1 MIWYKQNSF
10 VQIRGMYEMKKSVEQ
25 RLLELAEDC
34 LTLGKTE
41 RPEQQWMEQVY
52 DRFRAENGNLGKA
65 EADQLLFRKMYA
77 AEPAKGSDTLKI
89 RYWRTGRHLPVS
101 REQCRLFGNALQ
113 LSEKEGRFLLQRY
126 CDRCDRVFE
135 STSQEAVYQ
144 ERMALLRNL
153 AGEYLDKIHPAMK
166 RQLYHSGADIAHS
179 LRHLYYTDAKGYI
192 RSREGEHAI
201 QVGRHIS
208 SLNYMSE
215 FGRQMKLLGEIPR
228 KTMIRHL
235 MIFANPFVNEEWLSR
250 WLMQLGYLGLDENHT
265 QADGSRLDRLL
276 LGYLRLYRECCA
288 GSSPAQCQSW
298 LRQSSR
304 ILDEYL
310 EKRKNTSL
318 RLFYFKALKDWE

>member
-1 MIWYKQNSF
+1 M
-10 VQIRGMYEMKKSVEQ
+10 
-25 RLLELAEDC
+25 ELAEEC
-34 LTLGKTE
+34 LDLGKAE

-65 EADQLLFRKMYA
+65 AADELLFRKMYA
-77 AEPAKGSDTLKI
+77 AEPVKGSDTLKI
-89 RYWRTGRHLPVS
+89 RYWRTGRHLPIS
-101 REQCRLFGNALQ
+101 REQCLMFGKALQ
-113 LSEKEGRFLLQRY
+113 LSEEEGRFLIQGY

-135 STSQEAVYQ
+135 AVTQEKLYL
-144 ERMALLRNL
+144 ERTALLRNL
-153 AGEYLDKIHPAMK
+153 SKEYLEKVHPARK
-166 RQLYHSGADIAHS
+166 RQLYHSGANLSQS

-192 RSREGEHAI
+192 RSGEGECTC

-215 FGRQMKLLGEIPR
+215 FGRQLKLLGEIPR

-250 WLMQLGYLGLDENHT
+250 WLVQLGYLGLDENHT
-265 QADGSRLDRLL
+265 QADGSRLDWLL

-288 GSSPAQCQSW
+288 GSNPAQCQSW

-310 EKRKNTSL
+310 EKRKSTSL

>member
-1 MIWYKQNSF
+1 M
-10 VQIRGMYEMKKSVEQ
+10 
-25 RLLELAEDC
+25 ELAEEC
-34 LTLGKTE
+34 LDLGKAE

-65 EADQLLFRKMYA
+65 EADQLIFYKMYA
-77 AEPAKGSDTLKI
+77 AEPVKGSDTLKI
-89 RYWRTGRHLPVS
+89 RYWRTGRHLPIS
-101 REQCRLFGNALQ
+101 REQCLMFGKALQ
-113 LSEKEGRFLLQRY
+113 LSEEEERFLIQGY

-135 STSQEAVYQ
+135 AVTQEKLYL
-144 ERMALLRNL
+144 ERTALLRNL
-153 AGEYLDKIHPAMK
+153 SKEYLDKVHPARK
-166 RQLYHSGADIAHS
+166 RQLYHSGANLSQS

-192 RSREGEHAI
+192 RSGEGECTC

-215 FGRQMKLLGEIPR
+215 FGRQLKLLGEIPR

-288 GSSPAQCQSW
+288 GSNPAQCQSW
-298 LRQSSR
+298 LRPSEPLPR
-304 ILDEYL
+304 ED
-310 EKRKNTSL
+310 
-318 RLFYFKALKDWE
+318 F

>member
-1 MIWYKQNSF
+1 M
-10 VQIRGMYEMKKSVEQ
+10 
-25 RLLELAEDC
+25 ELAEEC
-34 LTLGKTE
+34 LDLGKAE

-65 EADQLLFRKMYA
+65 AADELLFRKMYA
-77 AEPAKGSDTLKI
+77 AEPVKGSDTLKI
-89 RYWRTGRHLPVS
+89 RYWRTGRHLPIS
-101 REQCRLFGNALQ
+101 REQCLMFGKALQ
-113 LSEKEGRFLLQRY
+113 LSEEEGRFLIQGY

-135 STSQEAVYQ
+135 AVTQEKLYL
-144 ERMALLRNL
+144 ERTALLRNL
-153 AGEYLDKIHPAMK
+153 SKEYLEKVHPARK
-166 RQLYHSGADIAHS
+166 RQLYHSGANLSQS

-192 RSREGEHAI
+192 RSGEGECTC

-215 FGRQMKLLGEIPR
+215 FGRQLKLLGEIPR

-250 WLMQLGYLGLDENHT
+250 WLVQLGYLGLDENHT
-265 QADGSRLDRLL
+265 QADGSRLDWLL

-288 GSSPAQCQSW
+288 GYNPAQCQSW

-310 EKRKNTSL
+310 EKRKSTSL

>member
-1 MIWYKQNSF
+1 M
-10 VQIRGMYEMKKSVEQ
+10 
-25 RLLELAEDC
+25 ELAEEC
-34 LTLGKTE
+34 LDLGKAE

-65 EADQLLFRKMYA
+65 EADQLIFYKMYA
-77 AEPAKGSDTLKI
+77 AEPVKGSDTLKI
-89 RYWRTGRHLPVS
+89 RYWRTGRHLPIS
-101 REQCRLFGNALQ
+101 REQCLMFGKALQ
-113 LSEKEGRFLLQRY
+113 LSEEEERFLIQGY

-135 STSQEAVYQ
+135 AVTQEKLYL
-144 ERMALLRNL
+144 ERTALLRNL
-153 AGEYLDKIHPAMK
+153 SKEYLEKVHPARK
-166 RQLYHSGADIAHS
+166 RQLYHSGANLSQS

-192 RSREGEHAI
+192 RSGEGECTC

-215 FGRQMKLLGEIPR
+215 FGRQLKLLGEIPR

-235 MIFANPFVNEEWLSR
+235 MIFANPFVNAEWLSR

-288 GSSPAQCQSW
+288 GSNPAQCQSW

-310 EKRKNTSL
+310 EKRKSTSL

>member
-1 MIWYKQNSF
+1 M
-10 VQIRGMYEMKKSVEQ
+10 
-25 RLLELAEDC
+25 ELAEEC
-34 LTLGKTE
+34 LDLGKAE

-65 EADQLLFRKMYA
+65 AADELLFRKMYA
-77 AEPAKGSDTLKI
+77 AEPVKGSDTLKI
-89 RYWRTGRHLPVS
+89 RYWRTGRHLPIS
-101 REQCRLFGNALQ
+101 REQCLMFGKALQ
-113 LSEKEGRFLLQRY
+113 LSEEEGRFLIQGY

-135 STSQEAVYQ
+135 AVTQEKLYL
-144 ERMALLRNL
+144 ERTALLRNL
-153 AGEYLDKIHPAMK
+153 SKEYLEKVHPARK
-166 RQLYHSGADIAHS
+166 RQLYHSGANLSQS

-192 RSREGEHAI
+192 RSGEGECTC

-215 FGRQMKLLGEIPR
+215 FGRQLKLLGEIPR

-250 WLMQLGYLGLDENHT
+250 WLVQLGYLVLDENHT

-288 GSSPAQCQSW
+288 GSNPAQCQSW

-310 EKRKNTSL
+310 EKRKSTSL

>member
-1 MIWYKQNSF
+1 M
-10 VQIRGMYEMKKSVEQ
+10 
-25 RLLELAEDC
+25 ELAEEC
-34 LTLGKTE
+34 LDLGKAE

-65 EADQLLFRKMYA
+65 AADELLFRKMYA
-77 AEPAKGSDTLKI
+77 AEPVKGSDTLKI
-89 RYWRTGRHLPVS
+89 RYWRTGRHLPIS
-101 REQCRLFGNALQ
+101 REQCLMFGKALQ
-113 LSEKEGRFLLQRY
+113 LSEEEGRFLIQGY

-135 STSQEAVYQ
+135 AVTQEKLYL
-144 ERMALLRNL
+144 ERTALLRNL
-153 AGEYLDKIHPAMK
+153 SKEYLEKVHPARK
-166 RQLYHSGADIAHS
+166 RQLYHSGANLSQS

-192 RSREGEHAI
+192 RSGEGECTC

-215 FGRQMKLLGEIPR
+215 FGRQLKLLGEIPR

-250 WLMQLGYLGLDENHT
+250 WLVQLGYLGLDENHT

-288 GSSPAQCQSW
+288 GYNPAQCQSW
-298 LRQSSR
+298 LRHSSR

-310 EKRKNTSL
+310 EKRKSTSL

>member
-1 MIWYKQNSF
+1 M
-10 VQIRGMYEMKKSVEQ
+10 
-25 RLLELAEDC
+25 ELAEEC
-34 LTLGKTE
+34 LDLGKAE

-65 EADQLLFRKMYA
+65 AADELLFRKMYA
-77 AEPAKGSDTLKI
+77 AEPVKGSDTLKI
-89 RYWRTGRHLPVS
+89 RYWRTGRHLPIS
-101 REQCRLFGNALQ
+101 REQCLMFGKALQ
-113 LSEKEGRFLLQRY
+113 LSEEEGRFLIQGY

-135 STSQEAVYQ
+135 AVTQEKLYL
-144 ERMALLRNL
+144 ERTALLRNL
-153 AGEYLDKIHPAMK
+153 SKEYLEKVHPARK
-166 RQLYHSGADIAHS
+166 RQLYHSGANLSQS

-192 RSREGEHAI
+192 RSGEGECTC

-215 FGRQMKLLGEIPR
+215 FGRQLKLLGEIPR

-250 WLMQLGYLGLDENHT
+250 WLVQLGYLGLDENHT
-265 QADGSRLDRLL
+265 QADGSRLDWLL

-288 GSSPAQCQSW
+288 GSNPAQCQSW
-298 LRQSSR
+298 LRHSSR

-310 EKRKNTSL
+310 EKRKSTSL

>member
-1 MIWYKQNSF
+1 M
-10 VQIRGMYEMKKSVEQ
+10 
-25 RLLELAEDC
+25 ELAEEC
-34 LTLGKTE
+34 LDLGKAE

-65 EADQLLFRKMYA
+65 AADELLFRKMYA
-77 AEPAKGSDTLKI
+77 AEPVKGSDTLKI
-89 RYWRTGRHLPVS
+89 RYWRTGRHLPIS
-101 REQCRLFGNALQ
+101 REQCLMFGKALQ
-113 LSEKEGRFLLQRY
+113 LSEEEGRFLIQGY

-135 STSQEAVYQ
+135 AVTQEKLYL
-144 ERMALLRNL
+144 ERTALLRNL
-153 AGEYLDKIHPAMK
+153 SKEYLEKVHPARK
-166 RQLYHSGADIAHS
+166 RQLYHSGANLSQS

-192 RSREGEHAI
+192 RSGEGECTC

-208 SLNYMSE
+208 SLHYMSE
-215 FGRQMKLLGEIPR
+215 FGRQLKLLGEIPR

-250 WLMQLGYLGLDENHT
+250 WLVQLGYLGLDENHT

-288 GSSPAQCQSW
+288 GSNPAQCQSW

-310 EKRKNTSL
+310 EKRKSTSL

>member
-1 MIWYKQNSF
+1 M
-10 VQIRGMYEMKKSVEQ
+10 
-25 RLLELAEDC
+25 ELAEEC
-34 LTLGKTE
+34 LDLGKAE

-65 EADQLLFRKMYA
+65 AADELLFRKMYA
-77 AEPAKGSDTLKI
+77 AEPVKGSDTLKI
-89 RYWRTGRHLPVS
+89 RYWRTGRHLPIS
-101 REQCRLFGNALQ
+101 REQCLMFGKALQ
-113 LSEKEGRFLLQRY
+113 LSEEEGRFLIQGY

-135 STSQEAVYQ
+135 AVTQEKLYL
-144 ERMALLRNL
+144 ERTALLRNL
-153 AGEYLDKIHPAMK
+153 SKEYLDKVHPARK
-166 RQLYHSGADIAHS
+166 RQLYHSGANLSQS

-192 RSREGEHAI
+192 RSGEGECTC

-215 FGRQMKLLGEIPR
+215 FGRQLKLLGEIPR

-250 WLMQLGYLGLDENHT
+250 WLVQLGYLGLDENHT
-265 QADGSRLDRLL
+265 QADGSRLDWLL

-288 GSSPAQCQSW
+288 GYNPAQCQSW
-298 LRQSSR
+298 LRHSSR

-310 EKRKNTSL
+310 EKRKSTSL

>member
-1 MIWYKQNSF
+1 M
-10 VQIRGMYEMKKSVEQ
+10 
-25 RLLELAEDC
+25 ELAEEC
-34 LTLGKTE
+34 LDLGKAE

-65 EADQLLFRKMYA
+65 AADELLFRKMYA
-77 AEPAKGSDTLKI
+77 AEPVKGSDTLKI
-89 RYWRTGRHLPVS
+89 RYWRTGRHLPIS
-101 REQCRLFGNALQ
+101 REQCLMFGKALQ
-113 LSEKEGRFLLQRY
+113 LSEEEGRFLIQGY

-135 STSQEAVYQ
+135 AVTQEKLYL
-144 ERMALLRNL
+144 ERTALLRNL
-153 AGEYLDKIHPAMK
+153 STEYLEKVHPARK
-166 RQLYHSGADIAHS
+166 RQLYHSGANLSQS

-192 RSREGEHAI
+192 RSGEGECTC

-215 FGRQMKLLGEIPR
+215 FGRQLKLLGEIPR

-250 WLMQLGYLGLDENHT
+250 WLVQLGYLGLDENHT
-265 QADGSRLDRLL
+265 QADGSRLDWLL

-288 GSSPAQCQSW
+288 GYNPAQCQSW
-298 LRQSSR
+298 LRHSSR

-310 EKRKNTSL
+310 EKRKSTSL